1 MTYAEAIKAESRTL
15 TTRGTITPAGGSP
28 ISLTSSHIVDWSIDE
43 GDEFPLGSVMS
54 TSYTLKLANADN
66 EWSEG
71 GSIRGANALKG
82 ATVSLELGIL
92 VDGDFEYKPA
102 GTFIVEKPTY
112 SEGDPVI
119 TLTGSDKL
127 LTDLNDV
134 FDDTLSYPK
143 TVQQLLD
150 FTLSQGSITLDGDFD
165 TLACNGSVSI
175 IKAPKWPNGTT
186 IRQVM
191 GYICAVGGCFFRV
204 GRNGQYQIVPV
215 HTATPTH
222 ALDTSAYMKLSDD
235 ENVFDFNRAKIVFSE
250 TDSISSAI
258 NSGIDEKA
266 SNTISISDNPICL
279 RAKVANFTLTGDT
292 TVNPKKT
299 YYTKTLGIYAPV
311 PSPQNASLYRYYT
324 RSTTNNN
331 DTVQAIADGLKTCFT
346 GMTLRGINIRWR
358 GDPLLRVGDRVELT
372 DRRGITNETMV
383 FKQTITYKKGLSA
396 VISCDLQDYDSL
408 GLVSAI
414 PDPGVEVGG
423 ETPAS
428 FDADTLGGHAA
439 SYFATA
445 DHNHDSTYLKLTDVL
460 SKTYPI
466 GAVYL
471 AEVNTS
477 PGTLFG
483 GTWASMPPPTGIS
496 YAWKRTA

>member
-15 TTRGTITPAGGSP
+15 TTRGTITPPGGSP
-28 ISLTSSHIVDWSIDE
+28 INLTSSHIVDWAVDE
-43 GDEFPLGSVMS
+43 GEEFPLGSVMS
-54 TSYTLKLANADN
+54 TLYSLKLGNADN

-71 GSIRGANALKG
+71 GSIRGENSLKG

-92 VDGDFEYKPA
+92 IDGEFEYKPV

-150 FTLSQGSITLDGDFD
+150 FTLSQGSITLDGDYD
-165 TLACNGSVSI
+165 TLSCNGSVSI

-215 HTATPTH
+215 YVSTPTH
-222 ALDTSAYMKLSDD
+222 SLDTSAYMKLSDD
-235 ENVFDFNRAKIVFSE
+235 ENTFDFNRVKIVFSE

-258 NSGIDEKA
+258 NSGIEEKA

-279 RAKVANFTLTGDT
+279 RVTVANFILTSDT

-299 YYTKTLGIYAPV
+299 YYTKTLNVYYPV
-311 PSPQNASLYRYYT
+311 SSPINSSLSLYYT

-346 GMTLRGINIRWR
+346 GMALRGMNIRWR
-358 GDPLLRVGDRVELT
+358 GDPLLCVGDRIELT

-408 GLVSAI
+408 GLVSAV

-428 FDADTLGGHAA
+428 LDADTLGGHAA
-439 SYFATA
+439 SYFSPAT
-445 DHNHDSTYLKLTDVL
+445 HKHDSTYLKLTDVL
-460 SKTYPI
+460 NKTYPI
-466 GAVYL
+466 NSIYL
-471 AEVNTS
+471 SSVNTS
-477 PGTLFG
+477 PAAALG
-483 GTWASMPPPTGIS
+483 GTWASVTPPSGM